1 MSKRID
7 HSSSNHAQMAQVGEQ
22 AGHLHHTQ
30 QTMRSAKLQRVKMQR
45 TKMQR
50 NLLAAKF
57 LFNKKWAH
65 NHAMAAR
72 GAMSQKVAT
81 MFGSKPD
88 RSAMAGKQS
97 HLRGKDKEVA
107 KDVHGPEHEKEH
119 DKDRIEREHPR
130 EREREHERNQQQ
142 PRERDREREK
152 EKEKERE
159 RQQQQQSG
167 KDPRKDGDSPQQQ
180 QQQQHGEQ
188 RRQQQNDDGQPQQ
201 QQQRQSREGG
211 GENRGAAK
219 FAISRRKVG
228 VTVKVPENFQAL
240 GTKLKDAPPAEMGR
254 VLLQTFAKV
263 VLRQVS
269 QIENGFALAP
279 LLLLSATSPAGLRRS
294 ASRMQAHIASATFN
308 QNSRASAPNAPANA
322 PAKASATVGILNH
335 SADLSKTRQQFD
347 VSYDVDQQSIMSV
360 RDFLTAAKAAMPT
373 LVASHGTPTG
383 SENPPEV
390 RVAPTAPGAGS

>member
-107 KDVHGPEHEKEH
+107 KDVRTPEHEKEH
-119 DKDRIEREHPR
+119 EKDRIEREHPR
-130 EREREHERNQQQ
+130 ERDQQQ
-142 PRERDREREK
+142 PREREREREK

-167 KDPRKDGDSPQQQ
+167 KDSRKDGDSPQQQ

-211 GENRGAAK
+211 GEKSGAAK

-240 GTKLKDAPPAEMGR
+240 GTKLKDAPPAEIGR

-308 QNSRASAPNAPANA
+308 QNSRAGLPNAAPNA

-360 RDFLTAAKAAMPT
+360 RDFLVAAKAAMPT